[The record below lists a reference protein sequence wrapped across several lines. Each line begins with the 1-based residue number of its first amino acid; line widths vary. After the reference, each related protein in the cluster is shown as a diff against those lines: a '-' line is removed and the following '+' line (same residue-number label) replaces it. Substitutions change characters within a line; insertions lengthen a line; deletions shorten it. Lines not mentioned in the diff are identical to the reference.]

1 MDKQKKSPILSAMS
15 PEHTEKFNAICV
27 IRLARELAQR
37 HSNPC
42 DAEAAAVAVLVR
54 AVELVTSHLS
64 NEARVS
70 LFLQF
75 PAKSASNRIPQCWSK
90 APRVYLSAHSSTVS
104 GD

>member
-1 MDKQKKSPILSAMS
+1 MQDCGMN
-15 PEHTEKFNAICV
+15 PEHIEKHHAICV

-42 DAEAAAVAVLVR
+42 DADAVAVAILVR

-75 PAKSASNRIPQCWSK
+75 PATPHRNDVPSCA
-90 APRVYLSAHSSTVS
+90 
-104 GD
+104 